1 MKKDILFLGIGQ
13 GGSNIAYEMQ
23 NRGFTSCYINTT
35 IGDIKDL
42 NINRRFI
49 YHIPGATGCARDRI
63 KALDYAKE
71 YFNTIDTWLNTDFS
85 VFENIYI
92 CFATGGGS
100 GSGISPALL
109 SILAKKY
116 PSKNFGA
123 IAILPSSDESIM
135 AKKNAVECFE
145 QIKKISPLLKNII
158 FLDNNSIRDK
168 KKINTSFADDFDNF
182 INIPNLNNV
191 DGNID
196 ADEIQKLISMSGNV
210 VFGNIEYKS
219 IELNKIY
226 PVPKSDCKGA
236 FIINGTVDTNTDAD
250 SLLEP
255 FGKPIELFTC
265 TSTNSN
271 KSVGIFGLS
280 LPTKRVNEIIEEIK
294 EDSQKILQ
302 QKNSIQDDIQDFEMP
317 DFLNEFSSS
326 TRQEKREIDKAQ
338 DIDLDEEFAEFF

>member
-92 CFATGGGS
+92 SFATGGGS

-145 QIKKISPLLKNII
+145 QIKKISSQLKNII
-158 FLDNNSIRDK
+158 FLDNNSIKDK
-168 KKINTSFADDFDNF
+168 KKINTSFANDFDNF
-182 INIPNLNNV
+182 IDIPHLNNV

-196 ADEIQKLISMSGNV
+196 ADEIQKLVSMSGNV
-210 VFGNIEYKS
+210 VFGNIDYKN
-219 IELNKIY
+219 IVLNKVY
-226 PVPKSDCKGA
+226 SHPKSDCKGA
-236 FIINGTVDTNTDAD
+236 FIVNSTIDNNMDSD

-255 FGKPIELFTC
+255 FGIPIELFTC
-265 TSTNSN
+265 TSTDSN
-271 KSVGIFGLS
+271 KPVGIFGLS
-280 LPTKRVNEIIEEIK
+280 LPTKRINELIEEIK

-302 QKNSIQDDIQDFEMP
+302 QKNSVQDDVLDFDMP
-317 DFLNEFSSS
+317 DFLNEFSSD
-326 TRQEKREIDKAQ
+326 TRKSKREIDNSEN
-338 DIDLDEEFAEFF
+338 IDLDKEFAEFF